1 MIHTYKITGMKC
13 DGCIENVKKAL
24 NSIDGITELQIKLD
38 APQAILNMENEIS
51 ISTLQQALSNTKFII
66 SNT

>member
-13 DGCIENVKKAL
+13 DGCIESVKKAL

-66 SNT
+66 SND